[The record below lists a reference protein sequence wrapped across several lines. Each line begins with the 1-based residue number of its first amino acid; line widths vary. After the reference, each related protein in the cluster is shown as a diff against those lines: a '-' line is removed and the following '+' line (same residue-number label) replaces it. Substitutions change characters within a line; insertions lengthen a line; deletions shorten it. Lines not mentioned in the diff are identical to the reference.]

1 MTTGRRRRK
10 SDNWRRQQNKD
21 PYVRKARAGGARARS
36 FFKLEQIDR
45 KYRLIRPSTRVV
57 DLGSAPGS
65 WTQYVTER
73 VSSQAQVV
81 AVDRLAMDPVP
92 GVHFVQGDFTDSG
105 VSDDVLAWLGDSPVD
120 LVLSDMAP
128 NITGIRATDEARA
141 EEIQEAVMEFCDRAL
156 RPGGTLLTKLFEDGT
171 ATGIRRVMGLR
182 FDRTVTVKPDASR
195 AESREFYLL
204 GRGFRG
210 GTAIGKEGD

>member
-21 PYVRKARAGGARARS
+21 PYVRRARAGGARARS

-73 VSSQAQVV
+73 VSSPAQVV

-105 VSDDVLAWLGDSPVD
+105 ISDDVLAWLGDSPVD

-156 RPGGTLLTKLFEDGT
+156 RPGGTRW
-171 ATGIRRVMGLR
+171 AT
-182 FDRTVTVKPDASR
+182 SN
-195 AESREFYLL
+195 S
-204 GRGFRG
+204 
-210 GTAIGKEGD
+210 